1 MRTLRACF
9 VMAFAI
15 VLAPSLTFAQTR
27 VLTRADSLAREAML
41 YMDGNLPQSA
51 ITAWDMALKEVPGYV
66 PFLYEKAVA
75 LVMAERHRE
84 AIELIEPIHRDTL
97 LRDRGYQLLGNCY
110 DILEDTSSARRYY
123 QDGIKA
129 FPTSGRLHFEIGQL
143 FYRNNDRDKAQSWW
157 LAGTRAE
164 PSFATNYYW
173 LAKFFS
179 ETRERIW
186 SAFYGELFLNIERN
200 SPRTRE
206 ISKLVFDMWNLS
218 MRVGDSTDPMRFC
231 SDEAR
236 EVPDPRGGNMMSFLE
251 AFEFTMAQAA
261 QTLLTKD
268 TVINRLGIEQLVD
281 LRYRFMRG
289 WISSGKDTTYPNE
302 LLSWNAWL
310 LKQGRLKDYLWWLY
324 AYGDKREM
332 NLYFRKNADRYD
344 TFLVW
349 FAENSLLFDKPKCV
363 GLGCP

>member
-1 MRTLRACF
+1 
-9 VMAFAI
+9 VMACAI
-15 VLAPSLTFAQTR
+15 VLAPSLTLSQTR
-27 VLTRADSLAREAML
+27 PMTRADSLAREAMR

-51 ITAWDMALKEVPGYV
+51 ITAWDTALKEVPGYV

-84 AIELIEPIHRDTL
+84 AIDLLEPIYRDSL
-97 LRDRGYQLLGNCY
+97 LRDRGYQLLGNCH
-110 DILEDTSSARRYY
+110 DILEDTASARRYY
-123 QDGIKA
+123 EDGIKA

-143 FYRNNDRDKAQSWW
+143 YYRNNDRDKAQKWW
-157 LAGTRAE
+157 MAGTRAE

-173 LAKFFS
+173 LAKFYS

-206 ISKLVFDMWNLS
+206 ISKLVFEMWNLS

-236 EVPDPRGGNMMSFLE
+236 EVPDRRGGNMMSFLE
-251 AFEFTMAQAA
+251 SFEFTMAQSA

-268 TVINRLGIEQLVD
+268 TVLTRLSIEQLVD

-289 WISSGKDTTYPNE
+289 WASSGKDTTYPND
-302 LLSWNAWL
+302 LLSWNSWM
-310 LKQGRLKDYLWWLY
+310 LKQGRFKDYLWWLF
-324 AYGDKREM
+324 AYGDSREM
-332 NLYFRKNADRYD
+332 NIYFRKNADRYD

-349 FAENSLLFDKPKCV
+349 FAENSLHFDTPKCV